1 MGELLLVGTAVAG
14 LLLIPLGLPGLWVI
28 VLGIVGYG
36 WLTDFR
42 TVSTWFLVTAIALA
56 LAGELLEAWI
66 GFRFA
71 QRYGGSRRAGWGALI
86 GGLIG
91 AIVGVPVPVVGS
103 VVGGFV
109 GAFAGATLFEY
120 SRARRSEGAVR
131 AGWGAVLGRATAAA
145 LKMALGVVL
154 AVWAIYLAVRG

>member
-1 MGELLLVGTAVAG
+1 
-14 LLLIPLGLPGLWVI
+14 
-28 VLGIVGYG
+28 
-36 WLTDFR
+36 
-42 TVSTWFLVTAIALA
+42 
-56 LAGELLEAWI
+56 
-66 GFRFA
+66 
-71 QRYGGSRRAGWGALI
+71 
-86 GGLIG
+86 
-91 AIVGVPVPVVGS
+91 VVGS

-131 AGWGAVLGRATAAA
+131 AGWGAVLGRAAAAA